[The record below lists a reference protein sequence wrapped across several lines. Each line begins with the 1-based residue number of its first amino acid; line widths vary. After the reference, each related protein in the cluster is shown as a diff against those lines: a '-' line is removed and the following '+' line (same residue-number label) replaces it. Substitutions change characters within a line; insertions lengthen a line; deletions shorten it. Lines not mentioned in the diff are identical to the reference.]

1 MKWFAL
7 VRCLLL
13 AAVGIWMVTAEA
25 TARRSGMRS
34 ATVYSYPGPFNP
46 AGANPRTQPA
56 VSTGYYLVDTQGPE
70 PELWK
75 PQPARDFVSLD
86 QNPQYWRKIV
96 SGPNQFPVTY
106 WEGHPE
112 GKPYFRNPSQMSDST
127 DNAFAGPIPIGFP
140 FYFNGVRYDSFYV
153 STNGII
159 VLSNRRYL
167 YDDGGNRIGVDP
179 NSDDQFVRG
188 TADMTIP
195 DNWGYQ
201 YVALGVASGTGAA
214 TQGIRNPSN
223 VRLNTA
229 TISGMNQYTPLL
241 APLWD
246 DLQLSVWNP
255 HQQTVDDFGQVW
267 YYRDP
272 TGNRLVIYFINLTPR
287 GSKITPYGTV
297 SFPADIRPGVPNVPF
312 VSCDLQVVLN
322 RLDSSITYIY
332 SRFSGVVTVSGWPV
346 PAEVLFLYNSTVG
359 LRGYARHINFD
370 SKTNVSGALTPYLQF
385 TEFSHEGNPPTI
397 FAVGP
402 TRNVFYNFFAI
413 KWKQWKNVGR
423 VWSVQYKVRR
433 RGPGRTMDFD
443 STIAAPNN
451 FELLAGDQV
460 LGAIQPVGI
469 FQNLTND
476 IQGPTGSPT
485 GINYQRQDVQ
495 FRVRFQIFN
504 QATGEVVYSRSLAIT
519 HQALSD
525 PNSGIS
531 LCDVNGNPI
540 PYPPTANGIPPYN
553 FVRVEFPPFEANEFI
568 ERHIGRLRAVVI
580 LDPVTPEGQSLGDR
594 WPFDDTTSI
603 NLFVIRRL
611 EAFNDDVREFHV
623 IDGVP
628 MPSVKKWVSLEADV
642 VSGDEVCYNPPPPRG
657 EYGAANNPNFTL
669 NSPVI
674 RLNRV
679 MLNGDDWPGLPN
691 GDQII
696 SFPIDL
702 RGRIGAVLS
711 VSVQRTGR
719 PAENWYD
726 RGWSDNQNIGPE
738 PRVVL
743 NGIVTNTY
751 GSAPDEL
758 RIEFAR
764 PSWDGL
770 TNITNI
776 TAWNHH
782 PRRGASPVTNNSA
795 FTLFGAGGY
804 NRGFDSLDYNMPLT
818 PAEGLRADLYD
829 DGKDFEFRKIFIPIP
844 DTIIRWPNEGA
855 KNFRF
860 RLWVRAKR
868 DMSSPPPPDDDED
881 NYYVD
886 NVRILFPTE
895 VTDLEVSAVKV
906 NVPYTMLPASQA
918 TRIPISVKISNNTG
932 LAAGGFY
939 VGVVIRREGDPQ
951 VIHAMS
957 KYVPLLGGNREV
969 EIPFPDWD
977 ARNKGTGPGR
987 YVISARIFIPG
998 GDLEPLNDENYTIFD
1013 LRFGN
1018 SFAYEADPEN
1028 LGSSKNN
1035 VPDQQF
1041 SGIPGRGLNLFCYP
1055 QGPTD
1060 NVTTRYGPPGGDG
1073 SGQLAMR
1080 FRLRAQDTVYGYM
1093 AFFGSLNQDFNYV
1106 SFSLYRGTTIPQTL
1120 ITGSRISRV
1129 RGFGDTLVYEQ
1140 GRPVWRPMPDGVYDR
1155 FSFYILPQPV
1165 VLPAGD
1171 YWAAVA
1177 QRGSV
1182 GFELG
1187 ASRSRMGMVTTN
1199 VSTIP
1204 TPGIQNYQLMI
1215 DKALRI
1221 RQGLALIN
1229 DNVFAFQ
1236 NTLDGGQ
1243 WGQFMPTVGPVAYP
1257 HLNFAGMVGS
1267 YATRSRGTW
1276 IPLVRPYLGERAYNT
1291 ARPVSAQL
1299 ASFDGMAQRRKNVL
1313 LWATAS
1319 EALLERFILERR
1331 TFDAEPWAP
1340 IYSERA
1346 VGDEQRGESY
1356 RYEDLQVQPGVEYQY
1371 RLRLVARDGQEQFS
1385 HVISLTPLG
1394 DGEVW
1399 VGQSSPNPFGSQ
1411 TSVELRL
1418 PENSR
1423 VRAEVVD
1430 ALGRLVRV
1438 VVDDV
1443 LPAGNHLLTWDGT
1456 ADGGVPA
1463 AAGTYRWRIFIG
1475 DQHYTQSITLV
1486 R

>member
-1 MKWFAL
+1 MWRK
-7 VRCLLL
+7 LLWN
-13 AAVGIWMVTAEA
+13 AVFCAVVAGLLTPEA
-25 TARRSGMRS
+25 FARRSGMRS
-34 ATVYSYPGPFNP
+34 ATVYSYPGPFTV

-70 PELWK
+70 PEFWK
-75 PQPARDFVSLD
+75 PQPARDFVGLD
-86 QNPQYWRKIV
+86 QNPQYWRRIV
-96 SGPNQFPVTY
+96 SGPNQFPLSY
-106 WEGHPE
+106 WQGHPE
-112 GKPYFRNPSQMSDST
+112 GQPFFRNPANPNDST

-153 STNGII
+153 STNGIV
-159 VLSNRRYL
+159 VLSNRRYI
-167 YDDGGNRIGVDP
+167 YDEGGNPIAVDP

-188 TADMTIP
+188 TTDLTLP

-201 YVALGVASGTGAA
+201 YVALGVASGTGSA

-223 VRLNTA
+223 QRLNSTTLA
-229 TISGMNQYTPLL
+229 NMNQYTPLL

-255 HQQTVDDFGQVW
+255 SQQAVDDFGQVW

-272 TGNRLVIYFINLTPR
+272 SGNKLVIYFINLTPR
-287 GSKITPYGTV
+287 GTKITPYGNVT
-297 SFPADIRPGVPNVPF
+297 FPADVRPGVANTPF
-312 VSCDLQVVLN
+312 VSCDLQIVLN

-332 SRFSGVVTVSGWPV
+332 PRFSGVVQVGNWPV
-346 PAEVLFLYNSTVG
+346 PAEVLFLYNATIG
-359 LRGYARHINFD
+359 LRGWARHINFD
-370 SKTNVSGALTPYLQF
+370 SKTNASGALTPYLQF
-385 TEFSHEGNPPTI
+385 TEFSFEGNPPTI
-397 FAVGP
+397 FALGP
-402 TRNVFYNFFAI
+402 TRNVFYSFYAI

-423 VWSVQYKVRR
+423 VWNVQYKVRR
-433 RGPGRTMDFD
+433 RGPGRTMNFD
-443 STIAAPNN
+443 STIANANN

-476 IQGPTGSPT
+476 IQGPTGTPT
-485 GINYQRQDVQ
+485 GVNYQRQDVQ

-504 QATGEVVYSRSLAIT
+504 QATGEIVYSRSLAIT
-519 HQALSD
+519 HEALSD

-531 LCDVNGNPI
+531 LCDASGNPI
-540 PYPPTANGIPPYN
+540 TYPPTANGIPPYQ

-580 LDPVTPEGQSLGDR
+580 LDPTTPDGQKLGDQ
-594 WPFDDTTSI
+594 WPFDDTTSV

-611 EAFNDDVREFHV
+611 TAFNDDVTEFHV

-628 MPSVKKWVSLEADV
+628 MPSVKKWVNLEADV

-657 EYGAANNPNFTL
+657 EFGAANNPNFTL

-679 MLNGDDWPGLPN
+679 MLSGDDWPGLPN

-702 RGRIGAVLS
+702 RQRKGAVLS
-711 VSVQRTGR
+711 LSVERTGK

-726 RGWSDNQNIGPE
+726 RGWSDNLNIGPE

-743 NGIVTNTY
+743 NGVVTQTS
-751 GSAPDEL
+751 GPAPDEL

-764 PSWDGL
+764 PSSDGL
-770 TNITNI
+770 SNITNI
-776 TAWNHH
+776 TQWNFH
-782 PRRGASPVTNNSA
+782 PRPSGQPITNNPA
-795 FTLFGAGGY
+795 FTLYGAGGY
-804 NRGFDSLDYNMPLT
+804 TRGFDSLDYNQPLT
-818 PAEGLRADLYD
+818 PAEGLRADLFD

-844 DTIIRWPNEGA
+844 DTIINWPNEGA

-860 RLWVRAKR
+860 RIWVRAKR
-868 DMSSPPPPDDDED
+868 DMSSPPPPDDDDD
-881 NYYVD
+881 NFYVD

-906 NVPYTMLPASQA
+906 NIPYTMLPASQA

-932 LAAGGFY
+932 LAAPGFY
-939 VGVVIRREGDPQ
+939 VGVIIRREGDPQ

-969 EIPFPDWD
+969 EVPFPDWD
-977 ARNKGTGPGR
+977 ARNKGVGPGR
-987 YVISARIFIPG
+987 YVISARLFIPG

-1013 LRFGN
+1013 LKFGD

-1055 QGPTD
+1055 QGPND
-1060 NVTTRYGPPGGDG
+1060 NATTRYGPAGGDG
-1073 SGQLAMR
+1073 SGQLAVR

-1106 SFSLYRGTTIPQTL
+1106 SFSLYRGGTIPQTL
-1120 ITGSRISRV
+1120 IPGSRISRT

-1140 GRPVWRPMPDGVYDR
+1140 GRPVWRALADGVYDR

-1165 VLPAGD
+1165 ILPAGD
-1171 YWAAVA
+1171 YWVAVA

-1187 ASRSRMGMVTTN
+1187 ASKSRMGMVTTN

-1204 TPGIQNYQLMI
+1204 QAGVQNYQLMI
-1215 DKALRI
+1215 DKALRV
-1221 RQGLALIN
+1221 RQGLALVN
-1229 DNVFAFQ
+1229 DNIAAAQ
-1236 NTLDGGQ
+1236 NTLDAGQ
-1243 WGQFMPTVGPVAYP
+1243 WIPFMPTVGMVAYP
-1257 HLNFAGMVGS
+1257 HLNYVGQVGF
-1267 YATRSRGTW
+1267 YQTRSRGTW
-1276 IPLVRPYLGERAYNT
+1276 LPLVRPYLGERDYNR

-1299 ASFDGMAQRRKNVL
+1299 ASFDGIAQRRKNL
-1313 LWATAS
+1313 LMWATAS
-1319 EALLERFILERR
+1319 EAMLERFVLERR
-1331 TFDAEPWAP
+1331 TAETEPWVP

-1346 VGDEQRGESY
+1346 LGDEQRGESY
-1356 RYEDLQVQPGVEYQY
+1356 RYEDTQVQPGVEYQY
-1371 RLRLVARDGQEQFS
+1371 RLRLVARDGQESYSQ
-1385 HVISLTPLG
+1385 VLRLTPLG
-1394 DGEVW
+1394 EGEIW
-1399 VGQSSPNPFGSQ
+1399 IGTSAPNPFAGQ
-1411 TSVELRL
+1411 TALEVRL
-1418 PENSR
+1418 PENQR
-1423 VRAEVVD
+1423 VRAEIVD
-1430 ALGRLVRV
+1430 ALGALVRT
-1438 VVDDV
+1438 VVDQE
-1443 LPAGNHLLTWDGT
+1443 LPAGSHQLSWDGT
-1456 ADGGVPA
+1456 TEMGTAA
-1463 AAGTYRWRIFIG
+1463 AAGVYRWRIFIG
-1475 DQHYTQSITLV
+1475 DRVWTQAVTLV